1 LSQTEADWI
10 LKAMIVMAAADA
22 RLDAR
27 EVRAI
32 RTIYQEQAGREI
44 DAGAVVLAVQ
54 TYARRR
60 TLIEDLSIAA
70 NAMRDET
77 KETILRAA
85 FLTAEA
91 NGQLSPQ
98 EFERLAAIA
107 AALGISDDDM
117 QEIVADSGG
126 EESSG

>member
-1 LSQTEADWI
+1 VFRTEADWI
-10 LKAMIVMAAADA
+10 LKAMIVMAASDA

-32 RTIYQEQAGREI
+32 QTIYQEQTGREI
-44 DAGAVVLAVQ
+44 DARAVVLAVQ
-54 TYARRR
+54 TFATRRA
-60 TLIEDLSIAA
+60 LLEELSVTAG
-70 NAMRDET
+70 AMLDET

-98 EFERLAAIA
+98 ERERLAAIA
-107 AALGISDDDM
+107 ASLGFSDGEM
-117 QEIVADSGG
+117 QEIVGGSGN
-126 EESSG
+126 EQALD